1 MKPFPDPRW
10 QSVNEQM
17 RELVGGRE
25 LGSIPLPQRY
35 KALPVEPPNEC
46 EKVFERL
53 QAMEPDDLRD
63 FVDAFNGPTASEIS
77 RTLAFLEQEKE
88 S

>member
-1 MKPFPDPRW
+1 MWVSDMIHFPDPRW
-10 QSVNEQM
+10 QSKNEQM

-35 KALPVEPPNEC
+35 KALPEPQEVQPS
-46 EKVFERL
+46 
-53 QAMEPDDLRD
+53 
-63 FVDAFNGPTASEIS
+63 ASEIS

-88 S
+88 